1 MLIYQLRLVEL
12 GEYLEPVFKSR
23 ESADKFK
30 EKYKTRNIIIKEQ
43 FIDNVENDTVY
54 RIKSE
59 DSSGYILED
68 EIFSSIKDAT
78 SAIKNT
84 HQSIIESR
92 LH

>member
-1 MLIYQLRLVEL
+1 MLVYQLRLVEL

-30 EKYKTRNIIIKEQ
+30 EKYKTRNIVIKEQ
-43 FIDNVENDTVY
+43 FIENIEDDTVY

-59 DSSGYILED
+59 DSSGYFLED
-68 EIFSSIKDAT
+68 EIFSNIEEAT
-78 SAIKNT
+78 SALKNK